1 MSITLHVQAETL
13 RNEIRALR
21 RSLLWC
27 QEEWHAIS
35 VVLRERLTN
44 TYHAAFGDIEAD
56 IQRLALEHAELFRR
70 VEILTIKHDRGEV
83 ITAAIVEHVHHI
95 VDREYRRF
103 RERIRQ
109 AAQED
114 ALVKPVDSDQGLDE
128 EVVHLFRV
136 VAKRLHP
143 DMNGGQAN
151 DDLWRRARRAYE
163 GGDLR
168 TLKAIEE
175 GTAIGDTLDDDDIET
190 LTLIAERLTGR
201 LAAEQKKLARL
212 RTEEPFTLEHVLDDE
227 LWKHLHRTTLEHQ
240 RNAWRRAIDQ
250 ARERYAE
257 LTSGIGDAQAVPRR
271 ADRDDDT
278 KTANN
283 DDFMESTY
291 FGFR

>member
-1 MSITLHVQAETL
+1 MSLALHAQAETL

-27 QEEWHAIS
+27 QEEWHAMS
-35 VVLRERLTN
+35 VVLRERLTK
-44 TYHAAFGDIEAD
+44 TYHTAFGDIEAD

-103 RERIRQ
+103 RERIRH
-109 AAQED
+109 AAKEE
-114 ALVKPVDSDQGLDE
+114 APAESDVGGEGLDE

-151 DDLWRRARRAYE
+151 DDLWHRARRAYE

-175 GTAIGDTLDDDDIET
+175 GTASGDTLDDDDIET

-212 RTEEPFTLEHVLDDE
+212 RTEEPFTLEHVLEDE
-227 LWKHLHRTTLEHQ
+227 QWRLLHRTTLEHQ
-240 RNAWRRAIDQ
+240 RDAWRRAIDQ

-257 LTSGIGDAQAVPRR
+257 LTSGIDDAQSVARR
-271 ADRDDDT
+271 APGNDDA